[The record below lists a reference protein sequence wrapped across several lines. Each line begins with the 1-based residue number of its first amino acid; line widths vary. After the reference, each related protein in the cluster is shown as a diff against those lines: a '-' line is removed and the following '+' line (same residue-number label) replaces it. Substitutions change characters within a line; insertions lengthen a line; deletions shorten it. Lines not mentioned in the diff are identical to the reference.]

1 LKSFINKVYSK
12 SPVFI
17 QDFVITTYGLL
28 LKKQRYGQTYHEM
41 FSFYKNKDSG
51 NLVTEIELQNTK
63 LKEFVKFAYSKSK
76 YYQQLYKNIN
86 IDTISCVDDL
96 VNLPIVTK
104 EDLRANIKDVYTLS
118 PKDAIKSFTGG
129 TTGKALEV
137 LFTQDDFQERMAY
150 LDVFKSKLGVDP
162 FLSKKATF
170 SGRELITDSKTTSQV
185 FWRNNKAY
193 NQRLYSTF
201 HISDKNLPYYVTNL
215 QEFKPDVINGFVS
228 AIYEV
233 AKFIEK
239 ENTKLY
245 FKPKAIFTTSETL
258 LSFHREVIERVFQC
272 KIFNQYAS
280 AEGAPF
286 ITECS
291 QGELHYNI
299 DTGIIEQID
308 GGDSILVTSFT
319 THGTPLIRYDIG
331 DQVKFKEGECSC
343 GSSHPLVEEVKGRMV
358 DYLESPDGNKV
369 SLSHLA
375 DVIKGMPSCIKKVQF
390 IQREINLIN
399 LKMVV
404 DKSQYIEKYNKLIID
419 SMLYRFGKN
428 TKFILEQVD
437 DIPREK
443 SGKYSLIKNEYLKN
457 NRTVK

>member
-1 LKSFINKVYSK
+1 MKSFIHKIYSK

-28 LKKQRYGQTYHEM
+28 LKKQRYGKTYQEM
-41 FSFYKNKDSG
+41 FSFYKNKDCGDLISE
-51 NLVTEIELQNTK
+51 LELQNTK
-63 LKEFVKFAYSKSK
+63 LKAFVKFAHLNSK
-76 YYQQLYKNIN
+76 YYQKLYEN
-86 IDTISCVDDL
+86 IDVEGFSGIDDL
-96 VNLPIVTK
+96 KNLPIVTK
-104 EDLRANIKDVYTLS
+104 ENLRTNIKDVYTLDS
-118 PKDAIKSFTGG
+118 KDAIKSFTGG

-137 LFTQDDFQERMAY
+137 LFTKDDFQERMAY

-170 SGRELITDSKTTSQV
+170 SGREFITDSKTSSRV

-193 NQRLYSTF
+193 KQRLYSTF

-233 AKFIEK
+233 AKFIER
-239 ENTKLY
+239 ENTKLH

-258 LSFHREVIERVFQC
+258 LSIHRELIERVFQC

-280 AEGAPF
+280 AEGATF

-358 DYLESPDGNKV
+358 DYLESPDGKKV

-419 SMLYRFGKN
+419 SMVYRFGKETN
-428 TKFILEQVD
+428 FIIEQVD